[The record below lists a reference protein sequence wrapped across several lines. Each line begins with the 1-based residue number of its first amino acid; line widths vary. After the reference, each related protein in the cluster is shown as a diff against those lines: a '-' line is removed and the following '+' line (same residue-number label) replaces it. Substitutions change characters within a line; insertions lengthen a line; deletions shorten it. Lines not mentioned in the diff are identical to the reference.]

1 MKTHQNEL
9 FDTLK
14 NAKTIVNVQWI
25 GPSFLQRLNKSYL
38 FFILAFFYIFMIQ
51 RFKKIMFFHAFA
63 TAPKTSRN
71 TERIGPSKSNDLQA
85 GAPNRPSGPK
95 SLRAGAHLKRP
106 WRQMWPQMAI
116 KMKTKKG
123 SDFDTN
129 LAPIWHP
136 FGYLWPPLNIN
147 LNDF

>member
-1 MKTHQNEL
+1 VDWTFVSSAIKQIILVFHTCVFLH
-9 FDTLK
+9 FYDT
-14 NAKTIVNVQWI
+14 A
-25 GPSFLQRLNKSYL
+25 
-38 FFILAFFYIFMIQ
+38 IQ
-51 RFKKIMFFHAFA
+51 KIMFFHAFA

-136 FGYLWPPLNIN
+136 FGYLWPSLSIN